1 MNPKALGFLLL
12 LHFQAPDF
20 ASLKR
25 IGMVREKL
33 ILICQ
38 HGGEFEP
45 KDDGSLSYSGGVAH
59 ALDIGP
65 ETVFDDLKNKL
76 AEKYYL
82 EYGSLTIKYFLPGNR
97 RTLITLSND
106 KDLKRMYDF
115 HGDSVTA
122 DVFLMGTKGFVP
134 VNLGTQAKRKT
145 GAKKSSASAVG
156 PATSKGA
163 RSAVGLKDVTIG
175 IATSSD
181 FVTGI
186 NATLRSPTRA
196 AIASKRTAGPNIVDG
211 LFEVN
216 VTDATDCSTDIH
228 DMSASPA
235 GSVKKRRC
243 TASWRSGENGLTIVT
258 VADNLEETR
267 KNTSQKKVAR
277 KCNSVA
283 VADNMS
289 QAPPSDASPEKLVE
303 LWKNGITGEGQD
315 FRSVAE
321 FRDALQKYAIAH
333 RFGYKLRKNDTNR
346 ASAVC
351 AAEGCPWRIHAS
363 WVPSASVF
371 RVKKLHES
379 HTCDGESWK
388 TATPAKTWLVNIIKD
403 RLKDS
408 PHHKPKEIAN
418 GLLRDF
424 GLELNY
430 AQVWRGIEDARQQ
443 LEGSYKEAYG
453 QLPWYCEKIE
463 EANPGSF
470 TKLLVGDD
478 KRFQRLFLSFHATVY
493 GFQSGCRPLLFL
505 EAIPS
510 KSKYHEILLT
520 ATALDGDD
528 GIFPVA
534 FAVVDDENEDS
545 WHWFLV
551 QLKSAVSTSRSL
563 TFVSDRDKGL
573 MKHVLE
579 IFENAHHGYSLYYL
593 IDSFIQNLKG
603 PFHGEGRAS
612 LPGCFLAAAK
622 AVRRGGFKM
631 YTEQIKRVSSSAYDW
646 IMQNEPEYWANAF
659 FKGELYNHITLNI
672 AESYANWIDE
682 ARELPIMR
690 KIEVLRCKIME
701 LMEGRRTESS
711 NWTTKLTPSKQE
723 MLQEEFAKA
732 SGLKV
737 LFSSDTLFEVHDNSI
752 NVVDIVKQH
761 CSCAMWKPTGLPCHH
776 AIAVFNYTGRNVY
789 DYCSRYF
796 TADSFRS
803 TFAES
808 INHPL
813 TIARIGGNEED
824 PEEDDDEQIMP
835 PCISRPLGQQQKKIR
850 RNKSQGIIR
859 RSVCCTRCNGVGHN
873 KASCKVS
880 L

>member
-1 MNPKALGFLLL
+1 
-12 LHFQAPDF
+12 
-20 ASLKR
+20 
-25 IGMVREKL
+25 MVRGKL

-38 HGGEFEP
+38 HGGEFVP
-45 KDDGSLSYSGGVAH
+45 KDDGSLSYSGGEAH
-59 ALDIGP
+59 ALDISP
-65 ETVFDDLKNKL
+65 ETSFDDLKYTL
-76 AEKYYL
+76 AEKSDL
-82 EYGSLTIKYFLPGNR
+82 EHKSLTIKYFLPGNR

-115 HGDSVTA
+115 HENSVTA
-122 DVFLMGTKGFVP
+122 DVFVTGTKGFAP

-145 GAKKSSASAVG
+145 VSKKGAASAAG
-156 PATSKGA
+156 PATSKVA
-163 RSAVGLKDVTIG
+163 RTAGGLKDVTVG
-175 IATSSD
+175 IATPSD
-181 FVTGI
+181 SVAGV

-196 AIASKRTAGPNIVDG
+196 AKRTAGRNIVDG
-211 LFEVN
+211 LFEVS
-216 VTDATDCSTDIH
+216 VADATDCSTDTI

-235 GSVKKRRC
+235 DTVKKRRR
-243 TASWRSGENGLTIVT
+243 TASWRSGANGLTIAT
-258 VADNLEETR
+258 AADDLEDTR
-267 KNTSQKKVAR
+267 KTPSRKKVAR
-277 KCNSVA
+277 KCNAVA

-289 QAPPSDASPEKLVE
+289 LAPPSDASPDILVE
-303 LWKNGITGEGQD
+303 FWKNGITGEGQD
-315 FRSVAE
+315 FGSVAE

-333 RFGYKLRKNDTNR
+333 RFGYRLRKNDTNR
-346 ASAVC
+346 AYAVC
-351 AAEGCPWRIHAS
+351 AVEGCPWKIHAS

-371 RVKKLHES
+371 RVKRVDEP
-379 HTCDGESWK
+379 HTCDSESRK
-388 TATPAKTWLVNIIKD
+388 TATPAKKNWLVNIIKD

-418 GLLRDF
+418 SILHDF

-443 LEGSYKEAYG
+443 LQGSYKEAYG
-453 QLPWYCEKIE
+453 QLPWYCQKIE
-463 EANPGSF
+463 ETNPGSF
-470 TKLLVGDD
+470 TKLLIGDD
-478 KRFQRLFLSFHATVY
+478 RRFQRLFLSFHATVY

-505 EAIPS
+505 EAIPL
-510 KSKYHEILLT
+510 KSKYHEIMLT
-520 ATALDGDD
+520 ATGLDGDD

-545 WHWFLV
+545 WHWFLE
-551 QLKSAVSTSRSL
+551 QLRSAVSTSRPL

-579 IFENAHHGYSLYYL
+579 IFENAHHGYSIFYL
-593 IDSFIQNLKG
+593 MDNFIQNLKG
-603 PFHGEGRAS
+603 PFHGEGRGS

-622 AVRRGGFKM
+622 AVRHGGFRM

-672 AESYANWIDE
+672 AESYANWIEE
-682 ARELPIMR
+682 ARELPIMQ

-701 LMEGRRTESS
+701 LMESRRVESS

-732 SGLKV
+732 RDLKV

-776 AIAVFNYTGRNVY
+776 AIAVFNCTGRNVY

-803 TFAES
+803 TFAGS
-808 INHPL
+808 INPAS
-813 TIARIGGNEED
+813 TIAHPVGSEEAREEE
-824 PEEDDDEQIMP
+824 EEDDQIMP
-835 PCISRPLGQQQKKIR
+835 PIARPIGQQQKKIR

-859 RSVCCTRCNGVGHN
+859 RSVCCTRCKGVGHN
-873 KASCKVS
+873 KVSCKVS
-880 L
+880 VTPDTDITDMTVSL